1 MIETLEQEPQAPERR
16 TRPMVEIRHLRK
28 QYRELVA
35 VKDLNLELESGDI
48 FGFIGPNGAGKT
60 TTIKMLATLL
70 TPSAGTAFVNG
81 IDVVRNPEEV
91 RAILGYMPDFFGVY
105 DDIKVWEYLDFFAAA
120 YRIPKDKRPQIID
133 DVLTLTDLNVKKDS
147 YVESLSRGMKQRL
160 CLAKT
165 LVHDPKVL
173 LLDEPASGLDPRAR
187 IEIKELLKEL
197 RSMGKT
203 IIVSSH
209 ILPELADFCNKIG
222 IIEKGEMIV
231 SGDVNDI
238 IKQVREHHVLE
249 VRIVEDAPP
258 ELEAARNIEELA
270 AETPYEGG
278 VPVKTSRA
286 TENAIDLLKARED
299 VADVT
304 LGGAEGLL
312 QIHYIGDPN
321 EEWRILQTLVKNDIR
336 VLSFT
341 TQATDLEDIF
351 LRVTKGIVS

>member
-1 MIETLEQEPQAPERR
+1 MPPMIQ
-16 TRPMVEIRHLRK
+16 IRNLRK
-28 QYRELVA
+28 EYKDLVA
-35 VKDLNLELESGDI
+35 LKNLNLELNAGDI
-48 FGFIGPNGAGKT
+48 FGYIGPNGAGKT

-70 TPSAGTAFVNG
+70 TPTAGTAHVDG
-81 IDVVRNPEEV
+81 IDVVRNPEAV
-91 RAILGYMPDFFGVY
+91 RSIVGYMPDFFGVY

-120 YRIPKDKRPQIID
+120 YRIPKLKRPQIID
-133 DVLTLTDLNVKKDS
+133 DVLTLTDLNVKKDA

-197 RSMGKT
+197 KAMGKT

-231 SGDVNDI
+231 AGDVNDI
-238 IKQVREHHVLE
+238 IRQVSGHHTLE
-249 VRIVEDAPP
+249 IRILDETAPGASN
-258 ELEAARNIEELA
+258 LDIGALA
-270 AETPYEGG
+270 AQTPHEGG
-278 VPVKTSRA
+278 VAVKTTAGLEEAIGVLRA
-286 TENAIDLLKARED
+286 EEGVED
-299 VADVT
+299 IKVQSDGTLQVAYV
-304 LGGAEGLL
+304 GE
-312 QIHYIGDPN
+312 PN
-321 EEWRILQTLVKNDIR
+321 GEWRLLNALVNNRFK
-336 VLSFT
+336 VLSFG